1 MSSTSAFV
9 KKLASNDKPT
19 RDAALEAL
27 RKYLASKTLK
37 SGNSLSLLDME
48 KLWRGLYFSMW
59 FCDRPKAQERLAESL
74 GQLYS
79 ENIKSVES
87 FLLFTKA
94 FNLIMIKEWASIDQW
109 RIDKYYLLIRRVLR
123 HNFQYLKKNQ
133 WDLELVKKWTQVMME
148 TILSGGDKV
157 PVALPYHL
165 CDIFLDELE
174 LIMFADIE
182 DREVDENDPEDMKQK
197 LEELNK
203 EKIAIANEVPIRELI
218 EPFTK
223 LSKEAK
229 LKTLREKTKED
240 VLDNEKLVEWGVV
253 RNSNGNKGGNSEG
266 SEEDEDDEDEED
278 EDEEDEW
285 KGF

>member
-1 MSSTSAFV
+1 MSLTSAFV

-74 GQLYS
+74 GQLYL

>member
-1 MSSTSAFV
+1 MSLTSAFV

-74 GQLYS
+74 GQLYL

-253 RNSNGNKGGNSEG
+253 RNFNNNKGGNSEG
-266 SEEDEDDEDEED
+266 SEEDEDDEEEED